1 MLGPHN
7 PLRPEDNVYAHRG
20 RFGKGKLQYM
30 RPSNDV
36 ETIKQVFNFAK
47 DDPQTFAE
55 MLGLGLRASG
65 AKIFGDP
72 EQMLTNYAEGAR
84 ASVNRFGADQG
95 NPGLVRDTT
104 SDDYARRYAIAN
116 YLKRDYGA
124 GFMGDPTF
132 GDYVDF
138 GSWFIPTPGTAG
150 KAVGA
155 GVRGAKVSSKVAKNT
170 GRIAELAK
178 MRMASKVRPAPAMRG
193 V

>member
-7 PLRPEDNVYAHRG
+7 PLRPEDGVYAHRG

-30 RPSNDV
+30 RPNNDL
-36 ETIKQVFNFAK
+36 ETIKDVFNFAK
-47 DDPQTFAE
+47 DDPQTFTE

-65 AKIFGDP
+65 AKILGDP

-84 ASVNRFGADQG
+84 PSMNRFMAEGG

-124 GFMGDPTF
+124 GFMGKPTF
-132 GDYVDF
+132 GDYLDLA
-138 GSWFIPTPGTAG
+138 SWATPTPGTVG
-150 KAVGA
+150 KVVGA
-155 GVRGAKVSSKVAKNT
+155 GVRGAKASSKVAKNSSK
-170 GRIAELAK
+170 IAELAK
-178 MRMASKVRPAPAMRG
+178 MRMNNKVRPAPAMRG
-193 V
+193 I